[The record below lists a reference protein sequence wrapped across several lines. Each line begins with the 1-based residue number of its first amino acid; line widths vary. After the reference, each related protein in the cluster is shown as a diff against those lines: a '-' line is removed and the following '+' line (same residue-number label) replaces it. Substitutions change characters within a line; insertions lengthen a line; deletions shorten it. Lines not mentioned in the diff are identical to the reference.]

1 MCPPLHEP
9 SASGAT
15 LDLPRASLCPP
26 KNPEEHPKI
35 HRLCYRGCDRIL
47 PVPPV
52 FSPPPKNGC
61 NRRIPSSQTPKL
73 FGSRSSA
80 HPGWLRGDK
89 GPIHPVLKHH
99 WYLEKPEWILRS
111 QSPTA
116 YSLGSTSATW
126 GGNPPPVRLQNKA
139 PLYLQEMLPLEN
151 WQEPKDSVP
160 GAMGGNKP
168 HIPKPGPVGMYE
180 QAPPP
185 QNLPQIWGGLIPP

>member
-35 HRLCYRGCDRIL
+35 HRLRYRGCDRIL

-80 HPGWLRGDK
+80 HPGWLGGDK

-116 YSLGSTSATW
+116 YPQGRSLATW
-126 GGNPPPVRLQNKA
+126 GGKPPPGEAPKQGTALFARDVAAGELAGAEGLGPRSNGREQTPHPKA
-139 PLYLQEMLPLEN
+139 GTCG
-151 WQEPKDSVP
+151 DV
-160 GAMGGNKP
+160 
-168 HIPKPGPVGMYE
+168 
-180 QAPPP
+180 
-185 QNLPQIWGGLIPP
+185 